1 MTQPSGWYDDPQ
13 DPTYLRYF
21 DGVSWS
27 DHRAPKVAP
36 QVARSQIGE
45 GAHVEDFHLRER
57 QREQQARQAQSGQ
70 HSQPSQPS
78 HQSDGRPGQSPYV
91 APPGGLGGGGT
102 EQAPRQHQQAP
113 YPGAYAQPAQDTTPD
128 GQPLSGWWRRFF
140 AWILDG
146 LLVLLVMLPLTAY
159 LMRDW
164 IPQVQSWWDAAMA
177 AAAAG
182 SSTLPE
188 TPMPGAALQL
198 QVAGAMFAAAVLY
211 EVVCLSRWGRTL
223 GRLVTGI
230 SVRSIDAAAPAPAGQ
245 IAQRTIVK
253 RLGDVLPGAIGMVW
267 MLVDGLWP
275 LADRP
280 LHQAIHDKVGKTC
293 VVRGPLP
300 PRRR

>member
-13 DPTYLRYF
+13 DPAYLRYF

-45 GAHVEDFHLRER
+45 GAQVEDFHPRDQ
-57 QREQQARQAQSGQ
+57 QRDQQAREGRSGQ
-70 HSQPSQPS
+70 AR
-78 HQSDGRPGQSPYV
+78 DGGQGRSPYV
-91 APPGGLGGGGT
+91 APPGGIGGSGT
-102 EQAPRQHQQAP
+102 ARGPRQHQQAP

-128 GQPLSGWWRRFF
+128 GQPLSGWWRRFL

-146 LLVLLVMLPLTAY
+146 LLVLLVMLPLTTY

-164 IPQVQSWWDAAMA
+164 IPQVQSWWDEAMA

-182 SSTLPE
+182 SATLPP
-188 TPMPGAALQL
+188 TPMPSAALQL
-198 QVAGAMFAAAVLY
+198 QVAGAMFVAAVLY

-223 GRLVTGI
+223 GRLATGI
-230 SVRSIDAAAPAPAGQ
+230 SVRSIDQAAPAPAGQ
-245 IAQRTIVK
+245 IALRTIVK
-253 RLGDVLPGAIGMVW
+253 RLGDILPGAIGTVW

-280 LHQAIHDKVGKTC
+280 LHQAIHDKVGRTC
-293 VVRGPLP
+293 VVRGAL
-300 PRRR
+300 PRRRG